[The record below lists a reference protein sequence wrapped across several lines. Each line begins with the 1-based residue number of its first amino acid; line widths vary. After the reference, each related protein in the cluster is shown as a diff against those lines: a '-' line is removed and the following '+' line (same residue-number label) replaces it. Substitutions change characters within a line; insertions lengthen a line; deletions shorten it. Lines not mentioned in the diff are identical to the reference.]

1 MLSSLSKLAPPRD
14 PLLFDIRLKS
24 TDHDVLLLKGK
35 QDEASSV
42 LLSGKIVLSV
52 LEPTQ
57 IKALSLRLVGKLRLN
72 IPITHVINGVNA
84 KKYLKYEKRIFNYN
98 WDEFHMDHFF
108 DNLYENYGKSN
119 LSPSGRS
126 SPVNIGPSPDGSSGT
141 TTSSSSST
149 GLTTSKRNKSNSS
162 LLSLGSN
169 SNYHTLAQGNYE
181 FPFSTVLPG
190 SLTESVEGLPNATVI
205 YKLEAIIERPSGAD
219 LVCQKPLRVVR
230 TLSPDAVE
238 LSETVAAE
246 NSWPNKVEYT
256 LSCPAKSIA
265 IGSATPIYIVI
276 VPLLK
281 GLKLGHIKISL
292 LETSQYLGNFG
303 GVINQDRIV
312 SKMKIKDPIGHLAQ
326 LKQKN
331 NNERSTDEFE
341 TIDFQDR
348 WEIDTVLN
356 IPPSLSKCT
365 QDCDVYNNIKVRHKL
380 KFSIS
385 LINPD
390 GHVSELRAT
399 LPIQLFISPFVTV
412 GVKNTKTLEL
422 EEDRKT
428 NTKVKDNNSNNN
440 ANTSFSSETFFH
452 NDEDEDDEEVIF
464 ASAAPEV
471 ELHTGSLENNF
482 YATTAISELMTP
494 PNYGKHVYDR
504 LWGEI
509 PVSQTPISTRPASP
523 IQNSSISN
531 LLDDTAMDDDLSHL
545 NGSLQNLDLLRD
557 SQVTPVHLSTTNP
570 FRDSQFPTFA
580 ISDSDA
586 QFPEEIMDS
595 PSVAPGFDHIS
606 RASSFSNLRQASS
619 TSLKKVFEMA
629 ELSRLPSYDK
639 ALHSDIVEDDLPPT
653 YPNVT
658 DSNYQE
664 SQERNNL
671 LNNSNKVVLE
681 RPQSVRHRS
690 SSFLSVALRQRSSS
704 RGSNSSNTSLN
715 LLGRNNTD
723 GSLTVPMSNSNSSTS
738 LNKLASSGRKTSF
751 HMTPI
756 PLPIIRQDREEE
768 GSKSSYSMQRDMST
782 SSSKARQRATSFP
795 AFMNMF
801 SKKDQSE
808 QLQ

>member
-1 MLSSLSKLAPPRD
+1 MLTSLSKLSPVKD

-42 LLSGKIVLSV
+42 LLAGNIVLSV
-52 LEPTQ
+52 LEPIQ
-57 IKALSLRLVGKLRLN
+57 IKTLTLRLVGKIRLN
-72 IPITHVINGVNA
+72 IPITHAINGVNA

-98 WDEFHMDHFF
+98 WDEFNMDDFF
-108 DNLYENYGKSN
+108 DNLYATYGRTKMKK
-119 LSPSGRS
+119 SGRS
-126 SPVNIGPSPDGSSGT
+126 SPVNVGPTPSDKSG
-141 TTSSSSST
+141 SST
-149 GLTTSKRNKSNSS
+149 GLNVPKRNKSSSS

-190 SLTESVEGLPNATVI
+190 SLTESVEVLPNATVI
-205 YKLEAIIERPSGAD
+205 YKLEAIIERPRGSD
-219 LVCQKPLRVVR
+219 LLCQKPLRVVR

-246 NSWPNKVEYT
+246 NSWPNKVDYT

-292 LETSQYLGNFG
+292 LENSQYLGKFG
-303 GVINQDRIV
+303 GVVDQDRVV
-312 SKMKIKDPIGHLAQ
+312 SKMKIKDPIGHVAL

-331 NNERSTDEFE
+331 AEGAPDALEP
-341 TIDFQDR
+341 IDFQDR

-356 IPPSLSKCT
+356 VPPSLSKCT
-365 QDCDVYNNIKVRHKL
+365 QDCDIFNNIKVRHKL

-412 GVKNTKTLEL
+412 GVKNTKTLEM

-428 NTKVKDNNSNNN
+428 NTKVNEQTSNNN
-440 ANTSFSSETFFH
+440 DTTSFSSETFFH
-452 NDEDEDDEEVIF
+452 NDEEDDDEEVIF
-464 ASAAPEV
+464 PSAAPEV
-471 ELHTGSLENNF
+471 ELHAGSLENNF

-509 PVSQTPISTRPASP
+509 PASQTPVSTRPASP
-523 IQNSSISN
+523 VHHLSVDN
-531 LLDDTAMDDDLSHL
+531 LLDHNNMEDEYAHDMSHL
-545 NGSLQNLDLLRD
+545 NDSLQDLGLLRD

-586 QFPEEIMDS
+586 QFPEEIMES
-595 PSVAPGFDHIS
+595 PSMVPGFDHIS

-653 YPNVT
+653 YPNNA
-658 DSNYQE
+658 DSNSQE
-664 SQERNNL
+664 SQEITNTLKNN
-671 LNNSNKVVLE
+671 NKVVLE
-681 RPQSVRHRS
+681 KPQSVRHRS
-690 SSFLSVALRQRSSS
+690 SSFLSVASRQRSLS
-704 RGSNSSNTSLN
+704 RGSNGSNTSLN
-715 LLGRNNTD
+715 LLGRNNTG
-723 GSLTVPMSNSNSSTS
+723 GSISVPISNSNSSTS
-738 LNKLASSGRKTSF
+738 LNKLASSGRKSSF

-756 PLPIIRQDREEE
+756 PLSIIRQDHEED
-768 GSKSSYSMQRDMST
+768 GGNSSYSMQRVIPIH
-782 SSSKARQRATSFP
+782 SSKARQRATSFP
-795 AFMNMF
+795 VFMNMF
-801 SKKDQSE
+801 TKKE
-808 QLQ
+808 QTEQ

>member
-1 MLSSLSKLAPPRD
+1 MFSSLSKLSPPRD

-24 TDHDVLLLKGK
+24 TDHDVILLKGK

-72 IPITHVINGVNA
+72 VPITHMINGVNA

-108 DNLYENYGKSN
+108 DDLYENYGKSN
-119 LSPSGRS
+119 FSLSGRS
-126 SPVNIGPSPDGSSGT
+126 SPLNIGPSQDSNSGSN
-141 TTSSSSST
+141 SSSSNT
-149 GLTTSKRNKSNSS
+149 LTASKRTKSNSS
-162 LLSLGSN
+162 LLSMGN
-169 SNYHTLAQGNYE
+169 GSNYHTLAQGNYE

-205 YKLEAIIERPSGAD
+205 YKLEAIIERPSGSD
-219 LVCQKPLRVVR
+219 LICQKPLRVVR

-246 NSWPNKVEYT
+246 NSWPNKVDYT

-281 GLKLGHIKISL
+281 GLKLGNIKISL

-303 GVINQDRIV
+303 GIINQDRIV

-331 NNERSTDEFE
+331 DDRSTDNFE
-341 TIDFQDR
+341 PIDFQDR

-380 KFSIS
+380 KFNIS

-428 NTKVKDNNSNNN
+428 NTKVKDINSNNN

-452 NDEDEDDEEVIF
+452 NDEDRDDEEVIF

-471 ELHTGSLENNF
+471 ELHAGSLENNF

-509 PVSQTPISTRPASP
+509 PVSQTPISTRPTSP
-523 IQNSSISN
+523 VHNSSVSN
-531 LLDDTAMDDDLSHL
+531 LLHDTTMDDDLTHL
-545 NGSLQNLDLLRD
+545 NGSLQNLGLLRD

-639 ALHSDIVEDDLPPT
+639 ALHSDTVEDDLPPT
-653 YPNVT
+653 YPNFT
-658 DSNYQE
+658 DNSFQE
-664 SQERNNL
+664 SQEKNNIL
-671 LNNSNKVVLE
+671 KNSNKVILE
-681 RPQSVRHRS
+681 KPQSVRHRS

-715 LLGRNNTD
+715 LLGRNNTE
-723 GSLTVPMSNSNSSTS
+723 GSLSVPMSNSNSSIS
-738 LNKLASSGRKTSF
+738 LNKLASSGRKSSF
-751 HMTPI
+751 NMVPI

-808 QLQ
+808 QQE